1 MSWLLRHS
9 TLFSVSPFPRVF
21 LFPFQ
26 TPPTHGLSCLC
37 CIAVCSWFSVTDTVI
52 VSAVYVLCCTS
63 LNKCG
68 LRLKRLTSS
77 TSVCSFSKL
86 LHLTLCSCVP
96 SATTPTFCFAFSGWP
111 PLGFWLSAFCPH
123 LSFLFDLQACSWAPP
138 GNHMW
143 IVYSLSLSWGVLQLK
158 APAKVWITS
167 NRALLTPKLQH

>member
-37 CIAVCSWFSVTDTVI
+37 CIAVCFWFSVTDTVI
-52 VSAVYVLCCTS
+52 VSAVYVLHCTS

-77 TSVCSFSKL
+77 TLVCSFSKL

-96 SATTPTFCFAFSGWP
+96 YATTPTFCFAFSAWP
-111 PLGFWLSAFCPH
+111 PLGFSLSALCLH
-123 LSFLFDLQACSWAPP
+123 LTFLFNLQASWAPP

-143 IVYSLSLSWGVLQLK
+143 MVNSLSLSWGVLQLQ

-167 NRALLTPKLQH
+167 NRPLLTPKLQH